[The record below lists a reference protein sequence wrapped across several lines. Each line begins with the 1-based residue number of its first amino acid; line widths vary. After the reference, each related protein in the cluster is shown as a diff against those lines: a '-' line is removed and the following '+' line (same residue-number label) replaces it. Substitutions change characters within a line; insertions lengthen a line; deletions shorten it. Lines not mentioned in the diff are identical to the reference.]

1 MCGQAEDGAYHAE
14 RDWIERPG
22 RRSAHIFLDRP
33 VWHSHGSNAN
43 NNPGCGEQY
52 HHAHGERWQGR
63 DFIRQR
69 RDYRAQWSC
78 HQNTIQFQ
86 LPADLRFCRLP
97 RWKRRRRGAAEEW
110 VHSFVGM
117 VGQYHPKRHDPSRL
131 WGPRL
136 TLLHQTLSEEAFQQ
150 RSETG
155 IGSHG

>member
-1 MCGQAEDGAYHAE
+1 MARITLNGTGSSDPDGDPLTYSWTGPFGTATGPTPT
-14 RDWIERPG
+14 IILG
-22 RRSAHIFLDRP
+22 
-33 VWHSHGSNAN
+33 V
-43 NNPGCGEQY
+43 GEQY

-136 TLLHQTLSEEAFQQ
+136 TLLHQTL
-150 RSETG
+150 
-155 IGSHG
+155 